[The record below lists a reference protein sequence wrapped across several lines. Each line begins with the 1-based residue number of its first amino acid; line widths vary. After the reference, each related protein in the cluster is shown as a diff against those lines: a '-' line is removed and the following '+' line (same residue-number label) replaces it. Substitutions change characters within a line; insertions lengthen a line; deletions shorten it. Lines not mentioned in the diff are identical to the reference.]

1 MINILTS
8 LVLVLMK
15 LEPKLAHLMK
25 YKQITYEQRFQLHVL
40 LKADFSQAKIAKL
53 IGTSRSAICREI
65 KRNIGLKGYRPNQ
78 AHHRTINR
86 RQIADKHIRFTD
98 DIKKNVTE
106 LLELDWS
113 PEQISEWLKINN
125 KPYVSHETIY
135 QFIIADQKNGGK
147 LYKHLRQ
154 GHKKRRKRI
163 KTKDRRGQIPNRI
176 SIDQRPAI
184 VDKKE
189 RVGDWEIDTIIGK
202 NHKGALVTAVER
214 KTKFTCISHVHKKE
228 AGLVSKALIEMLNP
242 YKSLVHTLTSDN
254 GKEFADHQKIAEA
267 LETEFYFAH
276 PYSSWERGLNE
287 NTNGL
292 IRQYF
297 PKKTCLE
304 NIDIKIVKETQD
316 KLNNRP
322 RKLLNY
328 QKPVHL
334 FLNSHVALV
343 T

>member
-1 MINILTS
+1 
-8 LVLVLMK
+8 
-15 LEPKLAHLMK
+15 MK
-25 YKQITYEQRFQLHVL
+25 YKQISYEQRYQIYIL
-40 LKADFSQAKIAKL
+40 LKVGLSQAKIAKL

-65 KRNIGLKGYRPNQ
+65 KRNTGKKGYRPNQ
-78 AHHRTINR
+78 AHQRAISR
-86 RQIADKHIRFTD
+86 RQNADKHIRFTD
-98 DIKKNVTE
+98 DIKHDVTE
-106 LLELDWS
+106 LLEQEWS
-113 PEQISEWLKINN
+113 PEQISEWLKAN
-125 KPYVSHETIY
+125 KEQYVSHETIY
-135 QFIIADQKNGGK
+135 QFIITDQKNGGE

-154 GHKKRRKRI
+154 GRKKRRKRI
-163 KTKDRRGQIPNRI
+163 KTKDRRGQIPNRK
-176 SIDQRPAI
+176 SIDQRPEI

-202 NHKGALVTAVER
+202 NHKGALITAVER
-214 KTKFTCISHVHKKE
+214 KTKFTCISHVPRKE

-242 YKSLVHTLTSDN
+242 YKKMVHTLTSDN
-254 GKEFADHQKIAEA
+254 GKEFSEHQKIAEE
-267 LETEFYFAH
+267 LQTEFYFAH

-297 PKKTCLE
+297 PKKTSLE
-304 NIDIKIVKETQD
+304 NVDIKIVKKTQD

-328 QKPVHL
+328 QKPKHL
-334 FLNSHVALV
+334 FLNSLVALG